1 MSPTQRSLKY
11 LRALGYHCA
20 IVERW
25 NHHTKIRQDL
35 FGFADLL
42 CIKKGCSP
50 LLVQVTSS
58 GWSSRIRK
66 IQAEPL
72 SELALASGFDIEVHG
87 WRKLKTNK
95 NKMTIKIIPITK
107 EKLNE
112 FQNIQSN
119 SGTDEFV
126 AVSKAGFVPAM

>member
-11 LRALGYHCA
+11 LRALGYHCS

-25 NHHTKIRQDL
+25 NPHTKIRQDL

-42 CIKKGCSP
+42 CIKEGFSP

-72 SELALASGFDIEVHG
+72 AKLALASGFAIEVHG

-95 NKMTIKIIPITK
+95 NKMTIKVIPITK
-107 EKLNE
+107 DVLNE
-112 FQNIQSN
+112 FSNIQSN
-119 SGTDEFV
+119 SGADKFV
-126 AVSKAGFVPAM
+126 AVPKAGFIPAF